1 MSSCSAAPSI
11 EFKDSNQQNLN
22 HAVGNSSN
30 NGKGTQENED
40 EGENEHKDDAPNAN
54 YNGTEYEEDD
64 EEEDVDFNPFQT
76 EVICPEASSSLS
88 SEVEG
93 LDADVA
99 DSADNVSEVLKG
111 YDGANSLGLPQ
122 DCLAGDTE
130 YGEEIVMQTEASSG
144 KLMEIETVSVTQ
156 TENETVNIKKN
167 VSNRGTDCIL
177 ELAPKESTT
186 GANSKMAI
194 MDKDDEDAICRRTRA
209 RYSLAGFTLDEL
221 ETFLQE
227 TDDEDDIQNAD
238 DEEEYRKFLAAVLQG
253 VDGSSTNAQENE
265 NVDDED
271 EDNDADF
278 ELEIEEALE
287 SDLDENMKDD
297 IVEEYEAVDQR
308 PKTRLSRRQK
318 TSVEH
323 KKKVSGESSR
333 PLRPLLP
340 YSPIASYSAL
350 AGKGLVPRPATFCL
364 RPVNDG
370 FINGFTPYQIGQLH
384 CLIHEHVQ
392 LLIQIFSICV
402 LDPVRR
408 DIASDIQKLISE
420 MLCKRD
426 EVLAQGRVPY
436 PQFCFFP
443 QHIHPSVAGEAP
455 NVLPGQST
463 HGFSSASDMQ
473 KDCSSVQPSN
483 RTSPST
489 GQVGYASNEQEG
501 CLRTPEGS
509 SWMPYIGDPTLSVLD
524 VAPLKLVRK
533 FMDDVLSVAQEYQ
546 RQPLGAS
553 NDVRAEKTPLFP
565 ACNIQQSAE
574 TDCHAPSSSSVDL
587 ISSSNVQIAKKT
599 LAASLVERAKKES
612 IALVPKEIAKLA
624 QQFYPLFNPT
634 LYPHKAPPAA
644 VVNRVLFTDAEDKL
658 LALGL
663 MEYNT
668 DWKAIQQRFL
678 PCKSKHQIFV
688 RQKNRSSAKAPE
700 NPIKAVRRMK
710 NSSLTAEEIARIEEG
725 LRVFKLD
732 WMSVWKFIVPYRDPS
747 LLPRQWRIA
756 IGTQKSY
763 RSDANKKE
771 RRRLYESQRR
781 KSKAAA
787 LASLHSSS
795 EKMDNGIGK
804 IVEDKNSADDC
815 TDKDDEAYVHEAFLA
830 DSRAGVSVI
839 SATNPIPNLADES
852 RPYPPE
858 IGGSQVGER
867 INESGCRDPLPQ
879 INQFP
884 ISLKSSNTEVFMRPY
899 RARKSSTAR
908 VVKLA
913 PQLPP
918 VNLPPTAR
926 VMSQSAFKSYQGV
939 VCTKVSGAKA
949 CQDVN
954 ATTDNGD
961 LQVASAAKTGLNCSR
976 RDVEVGSIT
985 AESNTST
992 RHHDDESEVLRDRQV
1007 VEEKDGPD
1015 LQMHP
1020 LLFRAP
1026 EDGQLLYYPL
1036 NSGPNA
1042 YSSFNFFPGSPPQL
1056 NLSLYR
1062 QTNRGFNFFNK
1073 ALKPKG
1079 KASASCGL
1087 GFHPLLQRAADA
1099 NCVSET
1105 ANSVAQPSTYS
1116 ELPRERLA
1124 QPPSSIDASR
1134 TESCMNNSLV
1144 AAHLKPTSPIGN
1156 YSEPDLEMHLSLT
1169 SRKQK
1174 ALEKASR
1181 SISETEV
1188 RSPNTS
1194 TLNRMSSNLGSSAQ
1208 ALAVS
1213 NEKDIVN
1220 NVDDIS
1226 GQSLPGIVMEQEE
1239 LSDSEEEEEE
1249 EENVEFECEEMADSE
1264 GEISHSEQITGGQIE
1279 EAGRVASDEDSDDHV
1294 PVRRGISKENS
1305 CNPSQGNMTQLV
1317 LRDRERYSQPNSLCL
1332 NLNSFPP
1339 ASPPSKL
1346 KDTTSG
1352 FVGKM
1357 QKPAGSKRSGVNVIL
1372 DENSAKMEKPA
1383 ANIILEELNLGSLAS
1398 SLRKPRKRARRT
1410 DSVPNTGG
1418 SKKGIPSLNSDIS
1431 IESSKKS
1438 NEGEID

>member
-30 NGKGTQENED
+30 NSKGTQENEA

-64 EEEDVDFNPFQT
+64 EEEDVDFNPFQR

-99 DSADNVSEVLKG
+99 DSGDNVSEVLKG

-130 YGEEIVMQTEASSG
+130 H
-144 KLMEIETVSVTQ
+144 
-156 TENETVNIKKN
+156 
-167 VSNRGTDCIL
+167 
-177 ELAPKESTT
+177 
-186 GANSKMAI
+186 
-194 MDKDDEDAICRRTRA
+194 
-209 RYSLAGFTLDEL
+209 
-221 ETFLQE
+221 
-227 TDDEDDIQNAD
+227 
-238 DEEEYRKFLAAVLQG
+238 
-253 VDGSSTNAQENE
+253 
-265 NVDDED
+265 
-271 EDNDADF
+271 
-278 ELEIEEALE
+278 EALE

-350 AGKGLVPRPATFCL
+350 AGKGLVPRPGTLCL

-455 NVLPGQST
+455 DVLPGQST

-509 SWMPYIGDPTLSVLD
+509 SWMPYIGNPTLSVLD

-546 RQPLGAS
+546 RQPLGAT
-553 NDVRAEKTPLFP
+553 NDVRAEKIPLFP

-587 ISSSNVQIAKKT
+587 TSSSNVQIAKKT

-787 LASLHSSS
+787 LASLHTS

-804 IVEDKNSADDC
+804 NVEDKNSADDC

-858 IGGSQVGER
+858 MGGSQVGER

-992 RHHDDESEVLRDRQV
+992 RHQDDESEVLRDRQV

-1079 KASASCGL
+1079 KASTSCGL

-1124 QPPSSIDASR
+1124 QPPSSLDASR

-1174 ALEKASR
+1174 ALERCVTDHDVGRSSR

-1279 EAGRVASDEDSDDHV
+1279 EADRVASDEDSDDHV

-1305 CNPSQGNMTQLV
+1305 CNPSQGNMAQLV

-1352 FVGKM
+1352 SVGKM